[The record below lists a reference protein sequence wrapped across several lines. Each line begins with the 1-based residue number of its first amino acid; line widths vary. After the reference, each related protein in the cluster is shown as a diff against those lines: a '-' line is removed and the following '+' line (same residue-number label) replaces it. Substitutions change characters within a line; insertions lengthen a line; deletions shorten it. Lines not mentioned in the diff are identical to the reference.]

1 MATTQA
7 TKLARFM
14 TANKLK
20 PLKLAREAG
29 ISRQQL
35 SRIREGTAD
44 LRMMT
49 ALRIRDACGRLLM
62 RRVSIDELFDA
73 NDPQALRRAPRRL
86 S

>member
-1 MATTQA
+1 MKTLA

-14 TANKLK
+14 KANKLK

-35 SRIREGTAD
+35 LRIREGTAD

-73 NDPQALRRAPRRL
+73 NDPQALRMRR
-86 S
+86 